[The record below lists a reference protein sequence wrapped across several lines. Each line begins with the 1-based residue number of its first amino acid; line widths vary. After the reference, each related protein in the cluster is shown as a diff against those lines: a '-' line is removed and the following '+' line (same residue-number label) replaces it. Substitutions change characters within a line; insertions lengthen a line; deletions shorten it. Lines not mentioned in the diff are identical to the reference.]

1 MQTCLVSALFQNE
14 AFHRLK
20 SYWCPARFLARARS
34 LARVRIIMGKKRER
48 LGKPPDGA
56 SKRHCH
62 ERISDES
69 IREKMMEVSSKWSRL
84 HYNYYCAHTSSA
96 IVDIASAG
104 SAEDLLTF

>member
-20 SYWCPARFLARARS
+20 SCEPGRFLARS